1 MYSSNIPAEEQLEN
15 SSLSSLTNQQVT
27 FETYDDGAFSIILSR
42 FGIYNSKDRNGEGIT
57 CGLDKDAVIFW
68 SREHLNGF
76 QNSTYVVSTAKLS
89 QDSLA

>member
-1 MYSSNIPAEEQLEN
+1 MYSSNTQTEEQLED

-27 FETYDDGAFSIILSR
+27 FETYDDGAFTVILTR
-42 FGIYNSKDRNGEGIT
+42 FGMYSSMDRDGKNIT

-76 QNSTYVVSTAKLS
+76 QNSTYTVSSAKIS

>member
-1 MYSSNIPAEEQLEN
+1 MYSSNIPAEEQLED
-15 SSLSSLTNQQVT
+15 SSSSSLTNQQVT

-42 FGIYNSKDRNGEGIT
+42 FGIYNSMDRNGEGIT

-76 QNSTYVVSTAKLS
+76 QNSGYIVSNVKLG
-89 QDSLA
+89 QDLLK